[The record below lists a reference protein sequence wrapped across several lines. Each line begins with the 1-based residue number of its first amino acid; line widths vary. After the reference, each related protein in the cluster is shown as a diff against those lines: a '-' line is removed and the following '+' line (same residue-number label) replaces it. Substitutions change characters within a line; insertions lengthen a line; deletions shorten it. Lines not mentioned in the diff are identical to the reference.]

1 MYRGQRLFICTKC
14 GNRFWGMDIELMATV
29 YSAPLTCPK
38 CGSIRTR
45 PVSLMPRAANKV
57 YEVIWKR
64 LEEDKNKDS
73 NE

>member
-1 MYRGQRLFICTKC
+1 
-14 GNRFWGMDIELMATV
+14 MDIELMATV